1 MSRNYMRYLHVL
13 PCDHLTSW
21 QEPHMAHGAIMMPD
35 QKSFQ
40 TTNCSLQIAAKR
52 GKTTPL
58 RMTDTSRINP
68 RFVYSKL
75 SKVTPPASTRL
86 FGTWHWL
93 PPPVKRTTIS
103 TSPRQLLLGV
113 TSRKAELYQYRLQ
126 FLPHTAFCM
135 LYENTYSETL
145 IYGPSRLYICGSM
158 DDVDRCNQW
167 LWLRLSGCGAI
178 HPILRQSWIRIREA
192 F

>member
-93 PPPVKRTTIS
+93 PYPVKRTTIS
-103 TSPRQLLLGV
+103 TS
-113 TSRKAELYQYRLQ
+113 S
-126 FLPHTAFCM
+126 TAFTWC
-135 LYENTYSETL
+135 
-145 IYGPSRLYICGSM
+145 YIPKG
-158 DDVDRCNQW
+158 
-167 LWLRLSGCGAI
+167 GAI
-178 HPILRQSWIRIREA
+178 SVPIIVPSAHRLLYA
-192 F
+192 V